1 MVLTC
6 RPGKYMFSESD
17 ESANACFMSLYSNIP
32 QATNWL
38 CENDG
43 SCQFFVHT
51 HKETPRGQPYMFH
64 GCLSPRFEHDFLE
77 SAPPNSDP
85 KPRKAAGRCCRV
97 QQQHFSRDGVG
108 EAKSTGRHQCI
119 KKIIWQLEL
128 LRIVH
133 EATKQDTSNFTGSGV
148 CCRT

>member
-133 EATKQDTSNFTGSGV
+133 EATK
-148 CCRT
+148 